1 MKKISF
7 LLCLSM
13 TFNNLAIE
21 QASAKET
28 NSYETCF
35 VYENMDENKVS
46 LEEIARELFADPL
59 CTTLNKKVGK
69 RKIKSCKSEELRNL
83 ATALY
88 NKQYDT
94 QFRVNSFKPVY
105 SPEALGKLLH
115 IGDGYSTYQHI
126 TGIVLKP
133 GKHIIVVDGL
143 KEGSKLGVKVAD
155 LYAPNQG
162 DEDWSL
168 HFERFEL
175 KNGINV
181 IEKTSEWTG
190 LAYMDYYFDNPEK
203 ENTVKVHFITG
214 EVNGY
219 FDASVNTNE
228 DWDRMLANAVYPV
241 FDATGSNIHLAYPVE
256 DLKKYAPGQGK
267 ELIDVYEQL
276 VSKQHEIIGWK
287 NTITSQTIKSLPAS
301 TTDITCSATVMA

>member
-143 KEGSKLGVKVAD
+143 KEGSKRGVKRA
-155 LYAPNQG
+155 
-162 DEDWSL
+162 
-168 HFERFEL
+168 
-175 KNGINV
+175 
-181 IEKTSEWTG
+181 
-190 LAYMDYYFDNPEK
+190 
-203 ENTVKVHFITG
+203 
-214 EVNGY
+214 
-219 FDASVNTNE
+219 
-228 DWDRMLANAVYPV
+228 
-241 FDATGSNIHLAYPVE
+241 
-256 DLKKYAPGQGK
+256 
-267 ELIDVYEQL
+267 
-276 VSKQHEIIGWK
+276 
-287 NTITSQTIKSLPAS
+287 
-301 TTDITCSATVMA
+301 

>member
-21 QASAKET
+21 QASAKEA

-35 VYENMDENKVS
+35 VYENMDENKGS

-105 SPEALGKLLH
+105 SPEALGNCCISETVTAPTSILQVS
-115 IGDGYSTYQHI
+115 YSS
-126 TGIVLKP
+126 P
-133 GKHIIVVDGL
+133 
-143 KEGSKLGVKVAD
+143 
-155 LYAPNQG
+155 
-162 DEDWSL
+162 
-168 HFERFEL
+168 
-175 KNGINV
+175 
-181 IEKTSEWTG
+181 
-190 LAYMDYYFDNPEK
+190 
-203 ENTVKVHFITG
+203 ENT
-214 EVNGY
+214 
-219 FDASVNTNE
+219 S
-228 DWDRMLANAVYPV
+228 
-241 FDATGSNIHLAYPVE
+241 
-256 DLKKYAPGQGK
+256 
-267 ELIDVYEQL
+267 
-276 VSKQHEIIGWK
+276 
-287 NTITSQTIKSLPAS
+287 SLS
-301 TTDITCSATVMA
+301 TV

>member
-21 QASAKET
+21 QASAKEA

-35 VYENMDENKVS
+35 VYENMDENKVN

-69 RKIKSCKSEELRNL
+69 RKNQVLQKRRVKKSGHS
-83 ATALY
+83 LY

-155 LYAPNQG
+155 LYAPIRETKTGAFILKDSNSKM
-162 DEDWSL
+162 ELTSL
-168 HFERFEL
+168 RKL
-175 KNGINV
+175 PNGQ
-181 IEKTSEWTG
+181 
-190 LAYMDYYFDNPEK
+190 
-203 ENTVKVHFITG
+203 
-214 EVNGY
+214 
-219 FDASVNTNE
+219 
-228 DWDRMLANAVYPV
+228 
-241 FDATGSNIHLAYPVE
+241 
-256 DLKKYAPGQGK
+256 DLLYGILLRQPGKRKYG
-267 ELIDVYEQL
+267 
-276 VSKQHEIIGWK
+276 
-287 NTITSQTIKSLPAS
+287 
-301 TTDITCSATVMA
+301 